1 MSVATASQFERAPPA
16 EPRVDTLADTVVL
29 MLALT
34 VVQRLVG
41 FVRGVLFCRWLDP
54 EQLGEWDLA
63 FGFLLLAAPLAVL
76 GLPGSFSRYTEY
88 YRSRGQ
94 LRLFLR
100 HTATLTCWL
109 TLLAV
114 AAIGW
119 QAAWFSELVFGR
131 GDRIEMVRLLAASLS
146 VVIAYNSLVELFTSL
161 RLFRLISLLQFLHS
175 LLFALVGCGLLWWWR
190 SMAESVV
197 LAYAAACLACG
208 ALSVVWL
215 RRTWRS
221 LPEVNQ
227 PLARRSLL
235 VKLMPFAVW
244 VWVTNWLSNLF
255 DIVDRYMIVHFS
267 GLEAAEAL
275 VQVGNYHSSRVV
287 PILLVSIAGMLGS
300 VALPHLSHDWEAGRR
315 QRVSH
320 SVNLMLKLVT
330 SAVMLAGTA
339 ILAAA
344 PWLFGWAFEG
354 KYAGGLAV
362 LPLTLTY
369 CVWFGVIGIAQNY
382 LWCAERARVGS
393 LAVLAGVVTNVLLNL
408 LLLPHYGLHGA
419 VAATAVA
426 NFVALALTCLFSQR
440 AGMTFDRG
448 TWLAMLLPPLF
459 VLGPAM
465 CTAALA
471 VFALLMLRG
480 DLVLTREDR
489 TQLAA
494 AWRQWMGK
502 TRGWGLGIRN

>member
-1 MSVATASQFERAPPA
+1 MSVATASQLERSPA
-16 EPRVDTLADTVVL
+16 GPRVDTLADTVVL

-41 FVRGVLFCRWLDP
+41 FTRGVLFCRWLDP
-54 EQLGEWDLA
+54 EQLGQWDMA

-88 YRSRGQ
+88 YRCRGQ
-94 LRLFLR
+94 LRQFLR
-100 HTATLTCWL
+100 HTTILTCWL

-119 QAAWFSELVFGR
+119 QAPWFSELVFGR
-131 GDRIEMVRLLAASLS
+131 SDQVQMIRLLAASLA

-161 RLFRLISLLQFLHS
+161 RLIRVISLLQFLHS

-190 SMAESVV
+190 NTAESVV
-197 LAYAAACLACG
+197 VAYACACLACG
-208 ALSVVWL
+208 ALSLVWL
-215 RRTWRS
+215 RGTWRS
-221 LPEVNQ
+221 LPEVSES
-227 PLARRSLL
+227 LHRRTML

-267 GLEAAEAL
+267 GLDASEAL

-287 PILLVSIAGMLGS
+287 PILLVSIAGMLGT
-300 VALPHLSHDWEAGRR
+300 VTLPHLSHDWEAGRR
-315 QRVSH
+315 DRVSH

-330 SAVMLAGTA
+330 FAVMLGGVA
-339 ILAAA
+339 ILVVA

-382 LWCAERARVGS
+382 LWCAERARIGS

-408 LLLPHYGLHGA
+408 ALLPRFGLTGA

-426 NFVALALTCLFSQR
+426 NFIALALTCLFNHR

-448 TWLAMLLPPLF
+448 AWLVMLLPPLF

-465 CTAALA
+465 CAAVLA
-471 VFALLMLRG
+471 AFALFMLRG
-480 DLVLTREDR
+480 EMVLTIEDR
-489 TQLAA
+489 RQLVAV
-494 AWRQWMGK
+494 WQQW
-502 TRGWGLGIRN
+502 LGRMK